1 MCGYTLID
9 FGNQPQLWKILIGTG
24 NRNNRNTIRGEEMTL
39 LEMLR
44 TKHGYFISSFL
55 TFYRRWTKEY
65 HAIDWRVDNK

>member
-1 MCGYTLID
+1 
-9 FGNQPQLWKILIGTG
+9 
-24 NRNNRNTIRGEEMTL
+24 MTL

-65 HAIDWRVDNK
+65 HAIDWRVDNKWHGISVNVYLLFLETIRYK